1 MHDASHG
8 TEEDVYSEIR
18 NVRTTHFWRNYSNN
32 IKHRD
37 GQVKA
42 CFSYLGEVN
51 WSVFPALE
59 EVQALGC
66 KWPLNE

>member
-1 MHDASHG
+1 MHNASHG
-8 TEEDVYSEIR
+8 TEEDLYSEIR
-18 NVRTTHFWRNYSNN
+18 NVCTTHFWRNCSNT
-32 IKHRD
+32 KHRD

-42 CFSYLGEVN
+42 YFSYLGEVD